1 MRIISGT
8 AKGRKLIA
16 PAEQTSAIRPTS
28 DRAREALFSILGN
41 RVSQA
46 NVLDLFA
53 GTGAIGLEAFSRNAA
68 SVIFVDN
75 DASALK
81 ILKKNILLCHTGY
94 TGHCEI
100 RVIKHNL
107 SHSLPLNKL
116 PKQLDSDF
124 DLIFAD
130 PPYPK
135 NLSINIINLLNSS
148 SLLSPS
154 GLLVVEERFNINL
167 PTDFSNIVLVDKR
180 TYGEAMFSFYE
191 KKSHNRSN
199 V

>member
-1 MRIISGT
+1 VRIISGT

-16 PAEQTSAIRPTS
+16 PAEQSSAIRPTS

-53 GTGAIGLEAFSRNAA
+53 GTGAIGLEAFSRNAE

-75 DASALK
+75 DAVALK

-94 TGHCEI
+94 TGQCEI

-130 PPYPK
+130 PPYSK